1 MIITF
6 YTKTKLELCSINY
19 VKISNS
25 IFVEKRT
32 FFIAKR
38 IVEILFFLHH
48 LLSYMEHYDV
58 EFNHHYYFDQYIE
71 VVS

>member
-1 MIITF
+1 M
-6 YTKTKLELCSINY
+6 KKRSLL
-19 VKISNS
+19 
-25 IFVEKRT
+25 FV
-32 FFIAKR
+32 KR